1 MIDHVV
7 KRVPKDLDQLELVRD
22 GESAR
27 EGLLQPS
34 C

>member
-1 MIDHVV
+1 MIDHV
-7 KRVPKDLDQLELVRD
+7 KRISKDLGQLALVRD
-22 GESAR
+22 SESAR